1 MRNAMPR
8 SSCQASRTLSLGA
21 PIRRRFFRVAKNPYE
36 LRTSCIHGAH
46 SMPSACCAARRARA
60 LLATADSRRI
70 RPSTGAKNF
79 FGQLRGIASSTT
91 RSRSESRES
100 PETDSHSHRLVRP
113 RRGSTRAKMDA
124 EASATR
130 PLRGRFEP
138 ANDASTPLS
147 VRHTAF
153 VTRRKPEWR
162 RSSGRHDR
170 LRR

>member
-1 MRNAMPR
+1 
-8 SSCQASRTLSLGA
+8 
-21 PIRRRFFRVAKNPYE
+21 
-36 LRTSCIHGAH
+36 
-46 SMPSACCAARRARA
+46 
-60 LLATADSRRI
+60 
-70 RPSTGAKNF
+70 
-79 FGQLRGIASSTT
+79 
-91 RSRSESRES
+91 
-100 PETDSHSHRLVRP
+100 VRP